1 MLYQLRQENHNLKI
15 FTALLGG
22 MLAITAGLAVY
33 ELDRADYYAG
43 KAKAY
48 AEAYADELEA
58 DIDDLEDDI
67 DTLQSDIDNDA
78 MMEEL
83 QACFDAA
90 GYGDYCTAEYT
101 PAGELVTVTLNPED
115 SAMED

>member
-1 MLYQLRQENHNLKI
+1 MLYQLRQENHTLK
-15 FTALLGG
+15 T
-22 MLAITAGLAVY
+22 MLAGLAIVTMAAAGLAVY

-67 DTLQSDIDNDA
+67 DTLQSNIDNDA

-101 PAGELVTVTLNPED
+101 PAGELVTVTLNPEG